1 MKAVFIAYNQAH
13 EDDVL
18 TAMRELDIKGFT
30 GWPSLVGAG
39 QRGGEPHLGSHAW
52 PTLNGALLT
61 VIDDSKV
68 DTLLNRLR
76 DIDAASPQLGL
87 HLGGGAG
94 NLNDSE
100 NSTLK
105 SEPKKNGI
113 PDVQRPEC
121 RSAFTSPE
129 NGYWSR
135 HCFYICA
142 G

>member
-39 QRGGEPHLGSHAW
+39 QRSHAW

-68 DTLLNRLR
+68 DTLLVRLR

-87 HLGGGAG
+87 
-94 NLNDSE
+94 
-100 NSTLK
+100 
-105 SEPKKNGI
+105 
-113 PDVQRPEC
+113 R
-121 RSAFTSPE
+121 AFTWAVE
-129 NGYWSR
+129 QA
-135 HCFYICA
+135 I
-142 G
+142 

>member
-52 PTLNGALLT
+52 PTLNGALL
-61 VIDDSKV
+61 V
-68 DTLLNRLR
+68 RLR

-87 HLGGGAG
+87 
-94 NLNDSE
+94 
-100 NSTLK
+100 
-105 SEPKKNGI
+105 
-113 PDVQRPEC
+113 R
-121 RSAFTSPE
+121 AFTWAVE
-129 NGYWSR
+129 QA
-135 HCFYICA
+135 I
-142 G
+142 

>member
-68 DTLLNRLR
+68 DTLLNRLH
-76 DIDAASPQLGL
+76 DIDAASPQL
-87 HLGGGAG
+87 
-94 NLNDSE
+94 DC
-100 NSTLK
+100 
-105 SEPKKNGI
+105 EP
-113 PDVQRPEC
+113 
-121 RSAFTSPE
+121 SP
-129 NGYWSR
+129 GRWSR
-135 HCFYICA
+135 QSKRFRKTA
-142 G
+142 R

>member
-39 QRGGEPHLGSHAW
+39 QRGSHAW

-68 DTLLNRLR
+68 DTLLNRLH

-87 HLGGGAG
+87 
-94 NLNDSE
+94 
-100 NSTLK
+100 
-105 SEPKKNGI
+105 
-113 PDVQRPEC
+113 R
-121 RSAFTSPE
+121 AFTWAVE
-129 NGYWSR
+129 QA
-135 HCFYICA
+135 I
-142 G
+142 

>member
-30 GWPSLVGAG
+30 GWPSLVGA
-39 QRGGEPHLGSHAW
+39 HFGSHAW

-68 DTLLNRLR
+68 DTLLVRLR

-87 HLGGGAG
+87 
-94 NLNDSE
+94 
-100 NSTLK
+100 
-105 SEPKKNGI
+105 
-113 PDVQRPEC
+113 R
-121 RSAFTSPE
+121 AFTWAVE
-129 NGYWSR
+129 QA
-135 HCFYICA
+135 I
-142 G
+142 

>member
-1 MKAVFIAYNQAH
+1 MKSVFIAYNQAH

-68 DTLLNRLR
+68 DTLLNRLH

-87 HLGGGAG
+87 
-94 NLNDSE
+94 
-100 NSTLK
+100 
-105 SEPKKNGI
+105 
-113 PDVQRPEC
+113 R
-121 RSAFTSPE
+121 AFTWAVE
-129 NGYWSR
+129 QA
-135 HCFYICA
+135 I
-142 G
+142 

>member
-39 QRGGEPHLGSHAW
+39 QRGGEPHFGSHAW

-68 DTLLNRLR
+68 DTLLVRLR

-87 HLGGGAG
+87 
-94 NLNDSE
+94 
-100 NSTLK
+100 
-105 SEPKKNGI
+105 
-113 PDVQRPEC
+113 R
-121 RSAFTSPE
+121 AFIWAVE
-129 NGYWSR
+129 QA
-135 HCFYICA
+135 I
-142 G
+142 

>member
-39 QRGGEPHLGSHAW
+39 QRGSHAW

-68 DTLLNRLR
+68 DTLLVRLR

-87 HLGGGAG
+87 
-94 NLNDSE
+94 
-100 NSTLK
+100 
-105 SEPKKNGI
+105 
-113 PDVQRPEC
+113 R
-121 RSAFTSPE
+121 AFTWAVE
-129 NGYWSR
+129 QA
-135 HCFYICA
+135 I
-142 G
+142 